1 MRGTTSGSAT
11 ADAQVGIFARDGL
24 CRLVWPRRN
33 HAPDRIV
40 GPFESSD
47 EADRHAAGQPEAS
60 ERYAVVELL
69 TPPSN

>member
-1 MRGTTSGSAT
+1 MTY
-11 ADAQVGIFARDGL
+11 VVL
-24 CRLVWPRRN
+24 CGPAN

-47 EADRHAAGQPEAS
+47 EAERYADAQPGAPG
-60 ERYAVVELL
+60 RYAVVEPL